1 MRNPVLEA
9 LFTTGQTVD
18 AGGKIHIL
26 FPWVYIIVLS
36 SFLMKLRNDAAENP
50 SGKMTHHC

>member
-1 MRNPVLEA
+1 MHNPVLEA

-26 FPWVYIIVLS
+26 FPWFYIIDLS